1 MVVLVVVATITT
13 AVKRKRLFDIE
24 SVCVRCKQR
33 KKCIVG
39 RGVYVVHTFIESR
52 CKYIHYNVGW
62 MDKCVY

>member
-39 RGVYVVHTFIESR
+39 RGVCVWCTHSLSRDANIFI
-52 CKYIHYNVGW
+52 I
-62 MDKCVY
+62 M